1 MSVVGGIISGASSL
15 LGNLFGGLMSNTSS
29 KTIARENR
37 QFALDMYKLEQRYNH
52 PINQVFRYREAGLN
66 PALLYGNIDSGNVT
80 APKSF
85 DNPRRDYSYIQRA
98 SESFAEGVQMVSAL
112 KDIDIKK
119 AQEDKIKAET
129 AQTLI
134 GNQTLGDIN
143 TANLSIQ
150 QEKLKQFIE
159 NNAWLPKLNALQF
172 EKGRLGNYIL
182 QYNADFTP
190 NFLANRLN
198 KEIKDLKIQ
207 DLYLANYKQN
217 LGINAIKRALMK
229 NELEFSK
236 ETLKNRL
243 LGLRLQNNLLNLQ
256 GQRALEENKYLPEF
270 LQLRNKE
277 SVEDVNY
284 KNLQNLFKRSTIDFD
299 IDKSMHDS
307 NIKRK
312 TDVDFYTNRYLKPL
326 LYLIPLL
333 YGKK

>member
-37 QFALDMYKLEQRYNH
+37 QFALDMYKLEQRYNE

-80 APKSF
+80 APKSY

-98 SESFAEGVQMVSAL
+98 SEAFAEGVQMVSAL

-150 QEKLKQFIE
+150 KEKLKQFIE
-159 NNAWLPKLNALQF
+159 NNAWLPKLNVQQY
-172 EKGRLGNYIL
+172 ERGRLGNYIL

-190 NFLANRLN
+190 TFLANRANKESKDLAIIDQSLKNQKLDYSLN
-198 KEIKDLKIQ
+198 KI
-207 DLYLANYKQN
+207 
-217 LGINAIKRALMK
+217 RRSLMA
-229 NELEFSK
+229 NELQFNK
-236 ETLKNRL
+236 EMLKNRL
-243 LGLRLQNNLLNLQ
+243 LGLRLQNSLLYSQ
-256 GQRALEENKYLPEF
+256 GERASVENQYLPDY
-270 LQLRNKE
+270 LQLRNKDTLY
-277 SVEDVNY
+277 DVNF
-284 KNLQNLFKRSTIDFD
+284 KSLRNMFKRAIMPFE
-299 IDKSMHDS
+299 IDKSKYDS
-307 NIKRK
+307 SIRRK
-312 TDVDFYTNRYLKPL
+312 EDADFYANRYIKHLVDI
-326 LYLIPLL
+326 IPF
-333 YGKK
+333 